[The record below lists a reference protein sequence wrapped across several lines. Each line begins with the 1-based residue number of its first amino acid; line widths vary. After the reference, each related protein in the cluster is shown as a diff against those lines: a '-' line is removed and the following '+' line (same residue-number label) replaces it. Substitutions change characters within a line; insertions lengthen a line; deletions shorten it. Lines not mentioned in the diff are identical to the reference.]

1 MVTLEKEALLAAIK
15 KVIPGVEKGKSTIEG
30 DRKSVV

>member
-1 MVTLEKEALLAAIK
+1 MF
-15 KVIPGVEKGKSTIEG
+15 GKANKPSPIDSLIGTGSTIEG